1 MARLKFITLKESLE
15 LYPIESNNQQCK
27 ESKEKKESNKM
38 IDLKDLVNSIDDLR
52 GTIGEVVSELMEINN
67 KTSKKQI
74 KLFYGGAQEALE
86 RDVNEFCEK
95 VNVIDIKF
103 AECFDAGDSYTTI
116 MVIYE
121 KE

>member
-1 MARLKFITLKESLE
+1 
-15 LYPIESNNQQCK
+15 
-27 ESKEKKESNKM
+27 M

-52 GTIGEVVSELMEINN
+52 GTIGAVVSELIEVKLIEINN
-67 KTSKKQI
+67 KESIKQI

-86 RDVNEFCEK
+86 RQVNEFCEK

-103 AECFDAGDSYTTI
+103 AECFDAGDGYTTI